1 MSKKADPVFR
11 EKDLFSPV
19 RLFFEAQGFVCDGE
33 VQGIDLYMEK
43 NGLTAAA
50 ELKLSLDF
58 RAVQQA
64 ALRQKTVD
72 AVFLG
77 IPFPRDLRSRAF
89 RDKLYLLKRLGIGLI
104 CVSVKT
110 GKVEMLIPPAQA
122 ETEVFKQRNRQMQQR
137 IREEFA
143 ARKLRCNPGGVNH
156 EPLMTAYREKA
167 LTVLGALEKLGGEA
181 STRDIRSVS
190 RIENSTSILY
200 NDHYSWFI
208 RADRGRYR
216 LSEAGKDACISYK
229 REISLLLSLPEK
241 E

>member
-1 MSKKADPVFR
+1 MSKKAEPVFR
-11 EKDLFSPV
+11 EKDLFPPV

-33 VQGIDLYMEK
+33 VHRIDLYMEK
-43 NGLTAAA
+43 DGLTAAA

-77 IPFPRDLRSRAF
+77 IPFPRDVRSRAF

-104 CVSVKT
+104 CVSLRT
-110 GKVEMLIPPAQA
+110 GKVEMLIPPI
-122 ETEVFKQRNRQMQQR
+122 ETETDVFRQHNRQMQQR

-143 ARKLRCNPGGVNH
+143 ARKLRCNPGGVHN

-190 RIENSTSILY
+190 RVENSTSILY
-200 NDHYSWFI
+200 DDHYGWFI
-208 RADRGRYR
+208 RAGRGRYR
-216 LSEAGKDACISYK
+216 LSETGKKACISYE
-229 REISLLLSLPEK
+229 REIGLLLSSPET

>member
-19 RLFFEAQGFVCDGE
+19 RLFFEAQGFACDGE

-77 IPFPRDLRSRAF
+77 IPFPKEVRSRAF

-104 CVSVKT
+104 CVSLRT
-110 GKVEMLIPPAQA
+110 GKIEMLLPPI
-122 ETEVFKQRNRQMQQR
+122 ETEPDVFKQRSQQMRQR

-143 ARKLRCNPGGVNH
+143 ARRLRCNPGGVHH

-167 LTVLGALEKLGGEA
+167 LSVLGALERLGGEA

-190 RIENSTSILY
+190 RVDSSTSILY
-200 NDHYSWFI
+200 DDHYGWFV
-208 RADRGRYR
+208 RVDRGRYR
-216 LSEAGKDACISYK
+216 LSPIGKDACISYE
-229 REISLLLSLPEK
+229 REIGLLLSCPET